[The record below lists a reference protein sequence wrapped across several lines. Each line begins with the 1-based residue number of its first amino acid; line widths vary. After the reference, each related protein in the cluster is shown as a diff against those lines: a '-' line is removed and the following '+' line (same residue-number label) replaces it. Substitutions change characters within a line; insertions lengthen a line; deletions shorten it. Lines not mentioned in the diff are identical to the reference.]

1 MPLDGIFLNQL
12 KNEIADVIVGGRV
25 DKVHQPAKETIVL
38 AMRAQAGNHKLLI
51 SASASNPRLH
61 FTSLPQDNPKSPP
74 MFCMLM
80 RKHLANAKLVEIRQ
94 IGLDRILHL
103 RFETVNEFGD
113 KVVMTLAVEIM
124 GRHSNIILVGPDNKV
139 VDSIKRISDEMS
151 RVRPVLPGMSYTLVP
166 APDRLSI
173 FTAAPTEI
181 AERIKCAPGL
191 PLSKALLGVLE
202 GMSPLVCREVAHN
215 VTRGGDTVVS
225 ELTGEQEMRLKFY
238 LSQLSDTLREGK
250 AHPVMLV
257 DAAGKPKDFSYIDLN
272 QYGHTLVCRA
282 YDTYS
287 GLLDSFYSER
297 DRIDRMH
304 QRGADLLKLLVNLS
318 DRTARK
324 LSTQR
329 EELKTSTEREKLKIY
344 GDLIN
349 SNLYALEKG
358 QNTARVQNY
367 YEEGCPEIEIPL
379 DVRLTPAQ
387 NAQRYYAQY
396 RKADTAEKKL
406 RALIAQGEAELAYF
420 DTVFDELARASLE
433 SELSAIRSE
442 LAGEG
447 YVRSTVRRGM
457 KEERLPPLKFISDD
471 GFTILCGRNNLQN
484 DRLTLKDSRNGDIW
498 FHTQK
503 IPGSHVVII
512 TEGREVP
519 NRTLEQAAVIAAWHS
534 KARESGKVPVDYT
547 QIRNV
552 RKHPA
557 NKPGLVLYEPYQTA
571 IVEPDRALVERLAQN
586 R

>member
-1 MPLDGIFLNQL
+1 MPLDGLFLNQL

-406 RALIAQGEAELAYF
+406 CALIAQGEAELAYF

>member
-38 AMRAQAGNHKLLI
+38 AMRVQAGNHKLLI

-447 YVRSTVRRGM
+447 YVRSTMRRGM

>member
-367 YEEGCPEIEIPL
+367 Y
-379 DVRLTPAQ
+379 
-387 NAQRYYAQY
+387 
-396 RKADTAEKKL
+396 
-406 RALIAQGEAELAYF
+406 
-420 DTVFDELARASLE
+420 
-433 SELSAIRSE
+433 
-442 LAGEG
+442 
-447 YVRSTVRRGM
+447 
-457 KEERLPPLKFISDD
+457 
-471 GFTILCGRNNLQN
+471 
-484 DRLTLKDSRNGDIW
+484 
-498 FHTQK
+498 
-503 IPGSHVVII
+503 
-512 TEGREVP
+512 
-519 NRTLEQAAVIAAWHS
+519 
-534 KARESGKVPVDYT
+534 
-547 QIRNV
+547 
-552 RKHPA
+552 
-557 NKPGLVLYEPYQTA
+557 
-571 IVEPDRALVERLAQN
+571 
-586 R
+586 

>member
-1 MPLDGIFLNQL
+1 
-12 KNEIADVIVGGRV
+12 
-25 DKVHQPAKETIVL
+25 
-38 AMRAQAGNHKLLI
+38 
-51 SASASNPRLH
+51 
-61 FTSLPQDNPKSPP
+61 

-396 RKADTAEKKL
+396 RTADTAEKKL

-447 YVRSTVRRGM
+447 YVRNTVRRGM

>member
-38 AMRAQAGNHKLLI
+38 AMRVQAGNHKLLI

-571 IVEPDRALVERLAQN
+571 IVEPDRALAERLAQN

>member
-406 RALIAQGEAELAYF
+406 CALIAQGEAELAYF

>member
-38 AMRAQAGNHKLLI
+38 AMRVQAGNHKLLI

-349 SNLYALEKG
+349 SNLYALEQG

-484 DRLTLKDSRNGDIW
+484 DRLTLKDSRNGDTW